1 ARPNSILTMKKSDD
15 VSIHAPARGAT
26 AFLQRQVK
34 TTLNSN
40 IALVRLLKNSVIIAL
55 KKVCNK
61 PIIISRLK
69 ER

>member
-1 ARPNSILTMKKSDD
+1 
-15 VSIHAPARGAT
+15 
-26 AFLQRQVK
+26 VK

-61 PIIISRLK
+61 PFIISRLK